1 MSRRPADVLLGNQIK
16 RLNQMMK
23 FDTLSEG
30 KFAVFSL
37 SNSSELP
44 KMTASEFIEKAKEDD
59 TSVEQCQWAEKM
71 TDEFLDKLNK
81 GAPSAVNLF
90 NGEYM
95 LPFEWGANAIK
106 KFT

>member
-1 MSRRPADVLLGNQIK
+1 M
-16 RLNQMMK
+16 
-23 FDTLSEG
+23 
-30 KFAVFSL
+30 FSL

-44 KMTASEFIEKAKEDD
+44 KMTASEFIEKAKEDN